1 MKSIHLLPIT
11 FILSLLIL
19 PLVGCGSNMIG
30 PVEGRVE
37 FSDGSPVTSGSI
49 EFRNR
54 STGSRFNSRIS
65 AEGLFAPESSEG
77 DLGLPPGTYEIVV
90 VQIVLT
96 EDLAIEDHLHGNTVP
111 RRYADYYTSDL
122 EVTVGEGEREP
133 FTVVIDIQ

>member
-1 MKSIHLLPIT
+1 MKSIHLLPIIII
-11 FILSLLIL
+11 FSLLIM
-19 PLVGCGSNMIG
+19 PLVGCGDNVIG
-30 PVEGRVE
+30 PVQGIVE

-54 STGSRFNSRIS
+54 STGLRFNSRID
-65 AEGLFAPESSEG
+65 AEGSFAPESSEG

-96 EDLAIEDHLHGNTVP
+96 EDLAIEDHSHGNTVP

-122 EVTVGEGEREP
+122 EVTVREGESQP